1 MPGSRGNSILNS
13 QIKAIAAAAGG
24 AVGGGVA
31 GGIVLPDGSPWYAYV
46 IVIAITA
53 LTPYLSNWFAP
64 KNAR

>member
-1 MPGSRGNSILNS
+1 MNA

-24 AVGGGVA
+24 AVRGDVA

-53 LTPYLSNWFAP
+53 LTQYVSTWFAP
-64 KNAR
+64 RNGQ

>member
-1 MPGSRGNSILNS
+1 MNA

-24 AVGGGVA
+24 AVRGDVA

-53 LTPYLSNWFAP
+53 LTPYLSTWFAP
-64 KNAR
+64 KSAR